1 MVNGLVAVPD
11 GALTNC
17 WFHMWNEVYLDDRWV
32 SVDATRASD
41 RVKWSRYIKIAD
53 SSLSDENDQGFL
65 LAGMV
70 LLGDLSVFCR

>member
-1 MVNGLVAVPD
+1 M
-11 GALTNC
+11 
-17 WFHMWNEVYLDDRWV
+17 

-53 SSLSDENDQGFL
+53 SSLSDENDQEFL

-70 LLGDLSVFCR
+70 LLGDLRVSCR

>member
-1 MVNGLVAVPD
+1 
-11 GALTNC
+11 
-17 WFHMWNEVYLDDRWV
+17 MWNEVYLDDHWV

-70 LLGDLSVFCR
+70 LLGDLSVSCR